1 MYTIEETPFMKRYRH
16 PVNAVKK
23 DEDTEQ
29 YTITAADNP
38 KCGDDVLL
46 YLDIRDGVIVGGRY
60 AGDSCAVCTVSADT
74 LIDAVRGKTLQE
86 AKEIS
91 NRFARM
97 FYARADE
104 KDLQML
110 GAAAVMREIVDKPSR
125 RQCAMLP
132 WGALERA
139 IEQETKG
146 GRKCALV

>member
-16 PVNAVKK
+16 LVNAVKK
-23 DEDTEQ
+23 DEDTEK

-46 YLDIRDGVIVGGRY
+46 YLEVRDGVIRDGRF
-60 AGDSCAVCTVSADT
+60 AGDSCAVCQVSADA

-97 FYARADE
+97 FYAKADE
-104 KDLQML
+104 KDLRML
-110 GAAAVMREIVDKPSR
+110 GEAAVMREIVGKPSR

-139 IEQETKG
+139 IEWEKKG
-146 GRKCALV
+146 KRNAEEG